1 MAGTL
6 SQAQEMF
13 KSIDTENTGLIS
25 REELKILMQEIGGD
39 MWAGDNFATML
50 EECGVESG
58 DGAVKYSVFLEKLL
72 GDEEPKTADS
82 AVEEAKP
89 EEMKPKQ
96 DEAPV
101 DLQQEEAKPKD
112 EGSAA
117 VAEAPTDQDVAD
129 AAALVEAVCARIVG
143 SMKEGPVVEP
153 KSEEPTAVAK
163 PEESKPEE
171 SKPEESKPE
180 ESKPEE
186 SKPEESKAEE
196 AKAEEAKAEEAK
208 PVEAKPEEAKP
219 EEAKPDDAK
228 VEEAKA
234 EAAIAQDPAPASAA

>member
-58 DGAVKYSVFLEKLL
+58 DGAVKYNVFLEKLL
-72 GDEEPKTADS
+72 GDEEPKTADA
-82 AVEEAKP
+82 AVEELKP

-117 VAEAPTDQDVAD
+117 AAEAPTDQDVAD
-129 AAALVEAVCARIVG
+129 AAALVDAVCTRVVG
-143 SMKEGPVVEP
+143 SMKDGPVVKP
-153 KSEEPTAVAK
+153 QSEESTAVAKPEESKPEESKPEVPK

-180 ESKPEE
+180 ET
-186 SKPEESKAEE
+186 KAE
-196 AKAEEAKAEEAK
+196 
-208 PVEAKPEEAKP
+208 EAKPEEAKP